1 MATQDG
7 PKRSGFGRALAA
19 LCHIVSLRP
28 GWMIAAWASLALG
41 VVVSAPNLTRLAA
54 ERQTN
59 LLPPD
64 AESVKIAAQIA
75 RAWPDQAYESQAVA
89 ALYRPEKIQE
99 RDRRFAR
106 RLAEGFLAS
115 GHPKSLL
122 RVLGP
127 QSLPEVAHRLD
138 SEDGTMEL
146 VVAQF
151 DTSIVSPATH
161 QTVAWLEAQARALA
175 REQPAGL
182 QILWTGDA
190 VIGRDYTRDVQRSLD
205 RAATATVILLLVVLV
220 IVYRSILLAL
230 VPLVTIGVSLVVARG
245 VLAWLAAEAGWE
257 VSPLVELFLIAV
269 LFGCGT
275 DFCLFIAWR
284 LGEHWDPD
292 DPTGAVE
299 STLRGASLALLT
311 SAGTVI
317 VGLSLMG
324 TTRFK
329 LFSSTGP
336 SVALGLALTLVATL
350 TLTPALLV
358 LVARLHPRSFA
369 GLTRPDSGFWD
380 KVGQFVLKR
389 PLLTWLATLGLM
401 VPPALV
407 GLRDHTTQDILS
419 EMPPLTPSI
428 EALRRV
434 AAKFGQGTLAPL
446 TVVVQA
452 ESPGDDLRSSLGLA
466 LIDDASRF
474 LNQNRWLSEVRSA
487 TQPLGSTAPLDAARL
502 DARLTEV
509 NKGFSKMA
517 EGASQLRNG
526 LMEGV
531 GKIRAAMLL
540 ESMATGARANP
551 SSALDTVEKIP
562 EVSASNPLL
571 TMLNLTSSAMQGTR
585 GYVDGLKETA
595 ERPAPKPAPDVKPK
609 GPDPRLKMLDD
620 LTLAAAGAGQINAGA
635 VRAESEVARILN
647 DPVGRHALDRLL
659 ITPENIREHPDLLQS
674 FEAYISPDGKHARI
688 DLTPKTR
695 MSSEAAMDQVD
706 NLRRRLGE
714 YLGESIWLKVHTGIA
729 GTNAESADLRAL
741 TRRDQYQTW
750 LIVPIGVFVIL
761 MIALRDP
768 WSCLNLVAT
777 MLLTYVFALG
787 VTHLVFITLLGD
799 EGLDWKVPYFLFV
812 LLVAV
817 GVDYNVFL
825 MTRLQEEARLRGLR
839 LGIVRAI
846 GHTGGLISSAA
857 MITAC
862 SFASFLL
869 SPLSSL
875 RQLGFAL
882 VVGIT
887 IDAVLVRPVLVPC
900 GHWLMTHPRERNRP
914 GPLVATPVEPQ
925 MALAPD

>member
-1 MATQDG
+1 
-7 PKRSGFGRALAA
+7 
-19 LCHIVSLRP
+19 
-28 GWMIAAWASLALG
+28 MIAAWSLLAMG
-41 VVVSAPNLTRLAA
+41 VGLSAPSLTRLAA
-54 ERQTN
+54 EGQAS
-59 LLPPD
+59 LLPND
-64 AESVKIAAQIA
+64 VESIRMASLIA
-75 RAWPDQAYESQAVA
+75 RTWPGQAYESLAVA

-99 RDRRFAR
+99 RDRPFAR
-106 RLAEGFLAS
+106 RLADRLLAP
-115 GHPKSLL
+115 GHPKNVL

-127 QSLPEVAHRLD
+127 QSPPEIARRLE
-138 SEDGTMEL
+138 SEDGTVLL
-146 VVAQF
+146 VVAQL
-151 DTSIVSPATH
+151 DTSFVSPATH
-161 QTVAWLEAQARALA
+161 EAVAWIQGQARGIEPL
-175 REQPAGL
+175 RPAGL
-182 QILWTGDA
+182 QILWTGNA
-190 VIGRDYTRDVQRSLD
+190 VLGRDYMRYVQMSLD
-205 RAATATVILLLVVLV
+205 RAATATVVLLLVVLL
-220 IVYRSILLAL
+220 IVYRSIVLAL
-230 VPLVTIGVSLVVARG
+230 VPLATIGVSLVVARG
-245 VLAWLAAEAGWE
+245 VLAWLATAGWE

-269 LFGCGT
+269 LFGSGT
-275 DFCLFIAWR
+275 DFCLFLAWR
-284 LGEHWDPD
+284 LGEHWDPI

-299 STLRGASLALLT
+299 STLRGASRALLT

-317 VGLSLMG
+317 TGLSLMG

-350 TLTPALLV
+350 TLTPALLM
-358 LVARLHPRSFA
+358 LLAQLHPRSFA
-369 GLTRPDSGFWD
+369 GLTRAESGVWD

-401 VPPALV
+401 IPPALV
-407 GLRDHTTQDILS
+407 GLRDHPTQDTLS
-419 EMPPLTPSI
+419 EMPPRTPSI

-434 AAKFGQGTLAPL
+434 SAKFGPGTLAPL
-446 TVVVQA
+446 TIVVQA

-474 LNQNRWLSEVRSA
+474 LNQNRGLSEVRSA
-487 TQPLGSTAPLDAARL
+487 TQPLGSTEPLDPARL

-509 NKGFSKMA
+509 NKGFAKMA
-517 EGASQLRNG
+517 EGAGQLRSG

-531 GKIRAAMLL
+531 GKLRAAMLF

-551 SSALDTVEKIP
+551 SSALEKVEKIP
-562 EVSASNPLL
+562 EVTASNPLL
-571 TMLNLTSSAMQGTR
+571 TMLNLTNSAMQGTR
-585 GYVDGLKETA
+585 GHVEGLKESHTA
-595 ERPAPKPAPDVKPK
+595 KPALKSSPETKPDS
-609 GPDPRLKMLDD
+609 RLMILDD
-620 LTLAAAGAGQINAGA
+620 LTRAAEGAGQIASGA
-635 VRAESEVARILN
+635 VRAESEVARILH

-674 FEAYISPDGKHARI
+674 FRAYISPDGRLARI
-688 DLTPKTR
+688 DLSPKTR
-695 MSSEAAMDQVD
+695 MSSEAAMDQVV

-714 YLGESIWLKVHTGIA
+714 YLGESFWLKVRTGIA
-729 GTNAESADLRAL
+729 GTNAEAADLRAL

-750 LIVPIGVFVIL
+750 LIVPLGVFVIL
-761 MIALRDP
+761 MLALRDP

-777 MLLTYVFALG
+777 MLLTYAFALG
-787 VTHLVFITLLGD
+787 VTHLVFVTLLGD

-825 MTRLQEEARLRGLR
+825 MTRLQEETRLHGLR
-839 LGIVRAI
+839 LGIARAI
-846 GHTGGLISSAA
+846 GHTGGLITSAA

-862 SFASFLL
+862 SFAAFLL
-869 SPLSSL
+869 SPLGSL

-914 GPLVATPVEPQ
+914 GPLVSTPVE
-925 MALAPD
+925 ATLVHRPD

>member
-1 MATQDG
+1 MTSQDG
-7 PKRSGFGRALAA
+7 PKRTGFGRALAA

-28 GWMIAAWASLALG
+28 GWMIAAWATLALG
-41 VVVSAPNLTRLAA
+41 VAVSAPSLTRLAA
-54 ERQTN
+54 EGQSN
-59 LLPPD
+59 LLPAD
-64 AESVKIAAQIA
+64 AESVKMAEKIA
-75 RAWPDQAYESQAVA
+75 RAWPDQAYESLAVA

-106 RLAEGFLAS
+106 RLAERFLAS

-127 QSLPEVAHRLD
+127 LSPPEVAHRLD
-138 SEDGTMEL
+138 SEDGTIEL
-146 VVAQF
+146 VVAQL
-151 DTSIVSPATH
+151 DTSFVSPATH
-161 QTVAWLEAQARALA
+161 QTVAWMEAQARALE
-175 REQPAGL
+175 REWPAGL
-182 QILWTGDA
+182 QVLWTGNA
-190 VIGRDYTRDVQRSLD
+190 VIGRDYMSNVQTSLD
-205 RAATATVILLLVVLV
+205 RAATATVMLLLVVLL

-245 VLAWLAAEAGWE
+245 VLAWLAEAGWE

-269 LFGCGT
+269 LFGSGT
-275 DFCLFIAWR
+275 DFCLFLAWR

-292 DPTGAVE
+292 DPTNAVE
-299 STLRGASLALLT
+299 STLRGASRALLT

-358 LVARLHPRSFA
+358 LLARLHPRSFA

-389 PLLTWLATLGLM
+389 PLLTWLATLVLM

-407 GLRDHTTQDILS
+407 GLRNHPTQDTLT
-419 EMPPLTPSI
+419 EMPPHTPSI

-434 AAKFGQGTLAPL
+434 AAKFGEGTLAPL

-474 LNQNRWLSEVRSA
+474 LNQNRWLSEIRSA
-487 TQPLGSTAPLDAARL
+487 TQPLGSTTPLDPARL

-509 NKGFSKMA
+509 NKGFAKMA
-517 EGASQLRNG
+517 EGAAQLRNG
-526 LMEGV
+526 LLEGV
-531 GKIRAAMLL
+531 GKLRAAMLF
-540 ESMATGARANP
+540 ESMATEARTNP
-551 SSALDTVEKIP
+551 SSALEKVEKIP
-562 EVSASNPLL
+562 EVTASNPLL
-571 TMLNLTSSAMQGTR
+571 TMLNLTNSAMQGTR
-585 GYVDGLKETA
+585 GHVDVLKDSA
-595 ERPAPKPAPDVKPK
+595 ERPVPKPAQDGKPK

-620 LTLAAAGAGQINAGA
+620 LTHAADGAGQIASGA

-674 FEAYISPDGKHARI
+674 FHAYISPDGELARI

-695 MSSEAAMDQVD
+695 MSSEAAMDQVV

-714 YLGESIWLKVHTGIA
+714 YLGESMWLKVRTGIA
-729 GTNAESADLRAL
+729 GTNAEAADLRAL

-750 LIVPIGVFVIL
+750 LIVPLGVFVIL

-777 MLLTYVFALG
+777 MLLTYAFALG

-825 MTRLQEEARLRGLR
+825 MTRLQEETRLRGLR
-839 LGIVRAI
+839 LGIARAI
-846 GHTGGLISSAA
+846 AHTGGLITSAA

-914 GPLVATPVEPQ
+914 GPLVSTPVETT
-925 MALAPD
+925 LVHGPD